1 MNSANTEWWWKSLA
15 RVANLVLHSQI
26 LKSKPPPP
34 VHLGKF
40 LKMFISN
47 IFWSYWPI
55 GLGGGSSLSS
65 CLIWSSWSK
74 CSWPRW
80 SSWSRWSYGLDG
92 HHGQDRQDR
101 GDRQDR
107 QSLKARQDITHI
119 FAGGVLK
126 DLQNRY
132 DCHWVHPV
140 HCIFLVN
147 KKISFITFIFSK
159 KLWSGTLYYIV
170 CIWYLI
176 DSKWFL
182 F

>member
-1 MNSANTEWWWKSLA
+1 MVILTY
-15 RVANLVLHSQI
+15 RV
-26 LKSKPPPP
+26 
-34 VHLGKF
+34 
-40 LKMFISN
+40 
-47 IFWSYWPI
+47 W
-55 GLGGGSSLSS
+55 GGGSSLSS

>member
-1 MNSANTEWWWKSLA
+1 MVILTY
-15 RVANLVLHSQI
+15 RV
-26 LKSKPPPP
+26 
-34 VHLGKF
+34 
-40 LKMFISN
+40 
-47 IFWSYWPI
+47 W
-55 GLGGGSSLSS
+55 GGGSSLSS

-159 KLWSGTLYYIV
+159 KIMVSYVILYRMYLVSYWLKMIFILSHFHFSQGLIV
-170 CIWYLI
+170 
-176 DSKWFL
+176 FMV
-182 F
+182 

>member
-1 MNSANTEWWWKSLA
+1 MWT
-15 RVANLVLHSQI
+15 RC
-26 LKSKPPPP
+26 
-34 VHLGKF
+34 
-40 LKMFISN
+40 
-47 IFWSYWPI
+47 
-55 GLGGGSSLSS
+55 LGGFSVMWVTKLLISPVMIKIFYPKTTQFGTKLAFLVILGQIFVFLAHWGSSLSS

-159 KLWSGTLYYIV
+159 KLWSRTLYYIV

>member
-1 MNSANTEWWWKSLA
+1 MFEASL
-15 RVANLVLHSQI
+15 
-26 LKSKPPPP
+26 P
-34 VHLGKF
+34 GK
-40 LKMFISN
+40 
-47 IFWSYWPI
+47 
-55 GLGGGSSLSS
+55 
-65 CLIWSSWSK
+65 
-74 CSWPRW
+74 
-80 SSWSRWSYGLDG
+80 SRWGLRMYRQGFFPWGGVGHILLKYQLIESYAKAEKTLICMVLRWVRPKDRQERQGRQDR
-92 HHGQDRQDR
+92 QDRQDR

>member
-1 MNSANTEWWWKSLA
+1 MSFA

-26 LKSKPPPP
+26 LKSKPLTPSKFRIFFEN
-34 VHLGKF
+34 VHKIYF
-40 LKMFISN
+40 LVILTYRV
-47 IFWSYWPI
+47 W
-55 GLGGGSSLSS
+55 GGSSLSS

-74 CSWPRW
+74 CSWP
-80 SSWSRWSYGLDG
+80 RWSYGLDG

-147 KKISFITFIFSK
+147 RKISFITIIFSK
-159 KLWSGTLYYIV
+159 KLWSRTLYHIV

>member
-1 MNSANTEWWWKSLA
+1 MNSANTEWWWMSFA

-34 VHLGKF
+34 LLLGNI

-47 IFWSYWPI
+47 NFWSYWPI
-55 GLGGGSSLSS
+55 GSS